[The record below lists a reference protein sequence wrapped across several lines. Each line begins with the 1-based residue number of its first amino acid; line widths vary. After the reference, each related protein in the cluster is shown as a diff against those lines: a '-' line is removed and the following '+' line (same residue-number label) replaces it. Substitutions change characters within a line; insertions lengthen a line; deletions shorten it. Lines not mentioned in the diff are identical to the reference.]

1 MKRILLILSTAVALL
16 ILGAASA
23 ARLGSGSGTSDEV
36 QAVDDAQRYELVGMV
51 QSVNR
56 AAGYVRIDGK
66 TYMLSKHTVVSAQDR
81 RLASVDKAQDWVGRK
96 ASYIYDQGGD
106 NEFILTGIH
115 ILGK

>member
-1 MKRILLILSTAVALL
+1 MKRILLIVSTLVALV
-16 ILGAASA
+16 ILGTASA
-23 ARLGSGSGTSDEV
+23 ARLGSSGGASDEV
-36 QAVDDAQRYELVGMV
+36 QAADDAQRYELMGVV

-66 TYMLSKHTVVSAQDR
+66 TYLLSSNTVVSAQDR
-81 RLASVDKAQDWVGRK
+81 RLATVDKAQDWVGRK